1 MIRSPFLFLSLVAF
15 SALAATSLLMP
26 SHLFPHQF
34 AILFAKYHWFD
45 DVAHSTLFFAL
56 YMFMHWSLTLQKWN
70 IAVALTVVAVLSEL
84 AQGWLS
90 VSRVASVPDA
100 ISDMVGIFFG
110 LLLVNALYNEQN
122 SRRGGCLYMMP

>member
-1 MIRSPFLFLSLVAF
+1 MVRSPFLFVLLVAF
-15 SALAATSLLMP
+15 SGLAVTSLLMP
-26 SHLFPHQF
+26 SHLFPHQVS
-34 AILFAKYHWFD
+34 ILFAKYHWID

-56 YMFMHWSLTLQKWN
+56 YMFIHWSLTLQKWN
-70 IAVALTVVAVLSEL
+70 IAIALTVMAVLSEL

-90 VSRVASVPDA
+90 VSRVASVPDV

-110 LLLVNALYNEQN
+110 LLLVNALSNEHN